1 MMYRKR
7 LRLTILIGLLT
18 GLLATGLA
26 ADDEQ
31 PADVTVAA
39 GDPAASDPAAGDAAA
54 ADAAA
59 ADAAAA
65 DAAAGEPETDDPTA
79 LPQITESDESPEGAT
94 ATEPRSARPATRRR
108 TVTSRNFRPSED
120 ITADNSVAYPVD
132 I

>member
-39 GDPAASDPAAGDAAA
+39 GDPAASDAAA

-65 DAAAGEPETDDPTA
+65 DPAAGEPETDDPTA

>member
-59 ADAAAA
+59 ADP
-65 DAAAGEPETDDPTA
+65 AAGEPETDDPTA

>member
-1 MMYRKR
+1 MYRKR

-59 ADAAAA
+59 ADP
-65 DAAAGEPETDDPTA
+65 AAGEPETDDPTA